1 MKSEVIHGPEADMT
15 RRAERKER
23 SLVRSVQRI
32 QILFGTRID
41 IFGIKEEAGRRDGR
55 IKRKRERE

>member
-1 MKSEVIHGPEADMT
+1 MT